1 MAKIRLGE
9 LLLRAKVV
17 TEAQLQTALAEQEK
31 WGGKIGQ
38 ILVRMGYL
46 SEDLLTKALSKQLGI
61 PRVDLEKT
69 HPGAVALR
77 KISPELAEG
86 YGVLPLEVRDEGK
99 TLLVAM
105 ADPQNIRALDELRAA
120 TGCRIQALLAGETEI
135 RRRIGQLYAAE
146 DLREGG
152 GEEFKIVD
160 AQGNTVMKKIEDIVP
175 PGHVA
180 PGAAG
185 APPPPVAAAAPEPP
199 VAPAAPPPPVAEA
212 PGAAS
217 DDPVAL
223 LEKVERTQRKEVQ
236 ILKAL
241 VELLIERGVFTRE
254 EYLAKVSRR

>member
-1 MAKIRLGE
+1 MARIRLGE

-17 TEAQLQTALAEQEK
+17 TEAQLETALAEQEK

-69 HPGAVALR
+69 QPGAAALR
-77 KISPELAEG
+77 KISPDLAEG
-86 YGVLPLEVRDEGK
+86 YGVLPLEVGDEGK

-175 PGHVA
+175 PGHAA
-180 PGAAG
+180 PAAV
-185 APPPPVAAAAPEPP
+185 PPPPAAAPP
-199 VAPAAPPPPVAEA
+199 PPPPVAEA
-212 PGAAS
+212 PPAAS